1 MSINATCLF
10 DFLGFSSLTIEAKAK
25 ATLIFV
31 YRSSNHQ
38 STSHNSSRHHDD
50 RDRHRSRS
58 PVRQLSGGHKS
69 PGAHKD
75 HASPSPRHNY
85 LAKVSQPS
93 SRLLAAEPSSKVPRT
108 GGSVDVHSAGSRE
121 SRDNRERRD
130 AVSGR
135 QSPSNGS
142 SSRPQLTL
150 SHSHNRDSS
159 SNGRHSVKEQ
169 QQAERSRSRS
179 PLHSVS
185 SVERSRQLPNDKPR
199 HHSHQSGISRE
210 NSSSSAVDYNTSS
223 SLQLPRL
230 SSSGQLPVPGS
241 AVVSN
246 RLTEPS
252 NRTIGQQQHLPLPSP
267 DAVALQ
273 QSQRATAAASMFGL
287 PDIYSSPAAAA
298 SLSLMPKADMLFM
311 GRNASVDPVSLLGH
325 MTPSNSGRLPM

>member
-1 MSINATCLF
+1 MSINATCLV
-10 DFLGFSSLTIEAKAK
+10 DVLSFSTLTIEAKA
-25 ATLIFV
+25 TLVFV
-31 YRSSNHQ
+31 YRSGSHH
-38 STSHNSSRHHDD
+38 STPHHSSSRHHDD

-69 PGAHKD
+69 PVAHKD

-85 LAKVSQPS
+85 PAKVSQPS
-93 SRLLAAEPSSKVPRT
+93 SRLLAAEPSPKVPRT
-108 GGSVDVHSAGSRE
+108 GGSVDVHSAG

-142 SSRPQLTL
+142 SSSRPQLTS

-159 SNGRHSVKEQ
+159 SNGRLSDREQ

-179 PLHSVS
+179 PMHSAS
-185 SVERSRQLPNDKPR
+185 SVERSRQLPNDRPR
-199 HHSHQSGISRE
+199 LHSHQSGVSRE
-210 NSSSSAVDYNTSS
+210 NSSSSAVDYNTSG

-241 AVVSN
+241 AVGSN
-246 RLTEPS
+246 RSTEPPI
-252 NRTIGQQQHLPLPSP
+252 RTVGQQQQLPLPSP
-267 DAVALQ
+267 DALALQ
-273 QSQRATAAASMFGL
+273 QSQSHRSAAAASMFGL

-311 GRNASVDPVSLLGH
+311 GRNASVDPMSLLGH